1 MAERISHDVKPPKIG
16 PDAHEELES
25 LLQTMHEHGVL
36 RFANDL
42 IAANTQVAK
51 VLVDGLNK
59 EGTLNAIQNM
69 SILAMALSRIPP
81 EQFYKV
87 TFAFKDAFTHVS
99 GYKSGEGETE
109 APGVTGAY
117 RMLHD
122 DALWQAITPI
132 IEGLKVFAERLD
144 KDVDKPISEFTGK
157 PSSA

>member
-1 MAERISHDVKPPKIG
+1 MAERISYDVKPPKIG
-16 PDAHEELES
+16 PDAHEELER
-25 LLQTMHEHGVL
+25 LLQTLHEHGIL

-42 IAANTQVAK
+42 AAANTHVAK

-59 EGTLNAIQNM
+59 EGTLNAIQNI
-69 SILAMALSRIPP
+69 SILGMALSRIPP

-87 TFAFKDAFTHVS
+87 AFALKDAFTHVS
-99 GYKSGEGETE
+99 TYKLEEKGTE

-117 RMLHD
+117 KMLHD

-132 IEGLKVFAERLD
+132 IEGLKIFAERLD
-144 KDVDKPISEFTGK
+144 KEVDKPISEFTGK